1 MSVKRDRCFQ
11 GLRGL
16 QCAARLAITVG
27 LVCLSACGA
36 EVDVQIPT
44 EETPVS
50 CGDTEPRFVP
60 LSLSKNNLSR
70 LIKCPVGLSLFP
82 KVKGDGSAAQYCE
95 DSTCTKN
102 LASIEGLTLEEKR
115 DPQKEE
121 AAETAELHQTE
132 GGNEK
137 VYTLR
142 LSQQPSQSETLYF
155 QCRSIE
161 VSQPESTFKT
171 GTETPS
177 AQPTATC
184 TFQVAVHGS
193 QPFSDES
200 EKECTLG
207 QTLAEV
213 TLKSGSNK
221 VTFRCGTGG
230 VLSPANF
237 EKTLDGENCASE
249 TSLAGLDLGAKLV
262 EGNSSRTEA
271 TVPAYALEVS
281 KFPTD
286 SKHVRLC
293 YKCEKPS
300 ATQKSPSVP
309 SNTEACKITVNV
321 VPNPKTEPE
330 QQEEEGTEDV
340 EPGDQENQK
349 PSTSDARDHPTHSFG
364 IAGALL
370 LSSVLALNQTV

>member
-1 MSVKRDRCFQ
+1 MSVKIARCFQ
-11 GLRGL
+11 GLRRL
-16 QCAARLAITVG
+16 QCATIAVG

-36 EVDVQIPT
+36 ELDVQIPA
-44 EETPVS
+44 EETAVS

-60 LSLSKNNLSR
+60 LSLSKDKLSQ
-70 LIKCPVGLSLFP
+70 LIKCPAGSALFP
-82 KVKGDGSAAQYCE
+82 KVKGDASSAQYCE
-95 DSTCTKN
+95 DSTCTKI
-102 LASIEGLTLEEKR
+102 LASIEGWTLEEKS

-121 AAETAELHQTE
+121 AAETAELRQEE
-132 GGNEK
+132 GGKEK
-137 VYTLR
+137 VYTFTVNK
-142 LSQQPSQSETLYF
+142 QPSQSQTLYL

-177 AQPTATC
+177 AQPTTTC
-184 TFQVAVHGS
+184 TFQLAVHGS
-193 QPFSDES
+193 QLFSNES
-200 EKECTLG
+200 EKECTFG
-207 QTLAEV
+207 QTLPEV
-213 TLKSGSNK
+213 TLKSGANK

-237 EKTLDGENCASE
+237 EKTLDGEKCHDE
-249 TSLAGLDLGAKLV
+249 TSLSGLDLGAKLV

-286 SKHVRLC
+286 SKHVKLC

-309 SNTEACKITVNV
+309 SNKEVCTIIVNV
-321 VPNPKTEPE
+321 APNPKTEPE
-330 QQEEEGTEDV
+330 QEEEGTEDV
-340 EPGDQENQK
+340 NPGEQENQK
-349 PSTSDARDHPTHSFG
+349 PSASEAQDHPTHSFD

-370 LSSVLALNQTV
+370 LSSVLALNQTG